1 MEKIERLKVAKGEEG
16 RDEQEE
22 HRGFLEQWKY
32 SYDTIIV
39 DTCHYTF
46 FPSHR
51 LHNTNNEP

>member
-32 SYDTIIV
+32 YV
-39 DTCHYTF
+39 
-46 FPSHR
+46 
-51 LHNTNNEP
+51 